1 MAESR
6 YRTTSERRAEIQE
19 NAARMG
25 IDDDYISRLVDTF
38 YERVRD
44 DETLGPIF
52 LDNVTNWDV
61 HMPKMKDFWSS
72 VALHSSRYS
81 GQPVPAHVKLAQKVE
96 PRHFELWL
104 ALFEKTLED
113 TAPTKEAIPYFME
126 RAERIARSLQ
136 MAMFG
141 DPEMPELQQ

>member
-25 IDDDYISRLVDTF
+25 IDDEYISRLVDTF
-38 YERVRD
+38 YDRIRA

-52 LDNVTNWDV
+52 LGNVSNWDV

-81 GQPVPAHVKLAQKVE
+81 GQPVPAHVKLVKDVE

-113 TAPTKEAIPYFME
+113 TAPTKEAIPYFMD

-136 MAMFG
+136 LAMFG
-141 DPEMPELQQ
+141 DPELPELQQ

>member
-6 YRTTSERRAEIQE
+6 YRTVSERRAEIQE
-19 NAARMG
+19 NAAGMG

-38 YERVRD
+38 YERIRD

-52 LDNVTNWDV
+52 LGNVSNWDV

-72 VALHSSRYS
+72 VVLHSSRYS
-81 GQPVPAHVKLAQKVE
+81 GKPVPAHVKFAGEVE

-113 TAPTKEAIPYFME
+113 TAPSKEAVPYFMD

-136 MAMFG
+136 LAMFG
-141 DPEMPELQQ
+141 DPELPELQQ

>member
-25 IDDDYISRLVDTF
+25 IDDEYISRLVDTF
-38 YERVRD
+38 YDRIRD

-52 LDNVTNWDV
+52 LDNVSNWDV

-81 GQPVPAHVKLAQKVE
+81 GRPVPAHVKLLKDVE

-113 TAPTKEAIPYFME
+113 TAPTKEAIPYFMD

-136 MAMFG
+136 LAMFG
-141 DPEMPELQQ
+141 DPELPELQS